1 MLNLRASVRVT
12 WLSMALSAGGLV
24 PLQTAHAEQTSP
36 QEFSRVLLSS
46 DRPVNLTV
54 QPEDAPERL
63 VVSSESADWQ
73 KQVLEYRLP
82 RNGDY
87 RISGMGVTERE
98 FQLDDS
104 YAVRLEVKTGRRA
117 YRTAGIALLASGA
130 VLSSAG
136 LLAIGIGK
144 ILALNSPA
152 VVGPPGWLSAPE
164 RALAVG
170 APSLSVGLIAVVI
183 GAAFAGIGRTGVKMS
198 PLPGSAELHLPAAL
212 RISSQG
218 LVF

>member
-1 MLNLRASVRVT
+1 MT

-24 PLQTAHAEQTSP
+24 PVQTAHAEQAST
-36 QEFSRVLLSS
+36 QKFSRVLLSS

-54 QPEDAPERL
+54 LPEDAPERQ

-73 KQVLEYRLP
+73 KQVLEYRVP

-87 RISGMGVTERE
+87 RISGLGITERE

-104 YAVRLEVKTGRRA
+104 YAVRLQITTGKRA

-130 VLSSAG
+130 VLSGAG
-136 LLAIGIGK
+136 LVTIGYGG
-144 ILALNSPA
+144 ILALITPA
-152 VVGPPGWLSAPE
+152 EVGPPGWLSAPD
-164 RALAVG
+164 RAFAVG
-170 APSLSVGLIAVVI
+170 ATSLSVGLIVVVI

-198 PLPGSAELHLPAAL
+198 PLQGSAELHLPAAL